1 MREQNRPYKFGEQ
14 NRHILVATNG
24 ELSVRLVNDASGN
37 PIWVGKAAV
46 GALEALVKWQIAKL
60 VYDAN
65 GNLISVTWPQDTSGH
80 ASEDYEFTWDG
91 EATTA
96 ITGISQANPGVVT
109 MAANPF
115 SNGDIV
121 IIEGVVGMTEVNYNE
136 TTANMFIVASATGA
150 TFELTDLDGTNVDT
164 SGYTG
169 YSSAGTVNAV
179 SFANYTFV

>member
-14 NRHILVATNG
+14 NRHILVATDG

-37 PIWVGKAAV
+37 LIWVGKAVV
-46 GALEALVKWQIAKL
+46 GASEALAKWQIAKL

-65 GNLISVTWPQDTSGH
+65 GNLISVTWPQDSAGK

-91 EATTA
+91 ETTTA

-109 MAANPF
+109 MASNPF
-115 SNGDIV
+115 TDGDIV
-121 IIEGVVGMTEVNYNE
+121 IIEGVTGMTEVNYDD
-136 TTANMFIVASATGA
+136 TTANMFIVASGTGT
-150 TFELTDLDGTNVDT
+150 TFELTDLDGANLDT
-164 SGYTG
+164 SGYTA
-169 YSSAGTVNAV
+169 YSANGTVNAV